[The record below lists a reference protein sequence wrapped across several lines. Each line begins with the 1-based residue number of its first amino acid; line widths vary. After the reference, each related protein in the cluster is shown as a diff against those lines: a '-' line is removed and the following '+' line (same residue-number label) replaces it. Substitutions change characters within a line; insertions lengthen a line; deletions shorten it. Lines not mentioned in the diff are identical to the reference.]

1 MASAAY
7 ERLSAQD
14 RSFFLFEGP
23 STPMHVGGLAVFELG
38 GLATAEGGLDAGRI
52 AKHVEARLQRQPRYR
67 RRLAHGPGRSA
78 IWVDDE
84 RFDIAYHVRHT
95 CLPRPG
101 TPTQLK
107 ALAGRLMEQPLDRA
121 RPLWEMWLVE
131 GIEGARFGIFYK
143 IHHSM
148 VDGASGVNLLTH
160 LFSPTPDEKTEP
172 APAWRPTP
180 APSPLR
186 LLADEAL
193 RGARALASAGGA
205 VGEALASPR
214 RALRG
219 AIERAGAVAA
229 AARAGVRIPART
241 PLNLPIGRHRRVD
254 WFACEL
260 ERVRALRRRLD
271 GTVNDVVLAVVAG
284 ALRRYLGERGAELQG
299 SDFRVVVPVNMR
311 PASDD
316 FSAANR
322 VSALMLSLPLDEP
335 DPRRRFE
342 YVRRETQR
350 QKRSHAAD
358 GIALF
363 TDLVDQANARLLLRL
378 GVELAARLHP
388 YNLIVSN
395 VHGPDAPLYLLGS
408 RLLETYAHLPLFEH
422 QGLGVVTVSY
432 DGRMFWSLVG
442 DRELASDLPRFVA
455 AIAASIA
462 ELEEVGG
469 AS

>member
-1 MASAAY
+1 
-7 ERLSAQD
+7 
-14 RSFFLFEGP
+14 
-23 STPMHVGGLAVFELG
+23 
-38 GLATAEGGLDAGRI
+38 
-52 AKHVEARLQRQPRYR
+52 
-67 RRLAHGPGRSA
+67 
-78 IWVDDE
+78 
-84 RFDIAYHVRHT
+84 
-95 CLPRPG
+95 
-101 TPTQLK
+101 
-107 ALAGRLMEQPLDRA
+107 MEQPLDRA

-160 LFSPTPDEKTEP
+160 LFSLTPDEKTEP

-180 APSPLR
+180 APSQLR

-311 PASDD
+311 PATDD

-462 ELEEVGG
+462 ELEEIGG
-469 AS
+469 PS